1 MGAARV
7 SDPYCFVESTG
18 KWDFERFR
26 LVDFKKGYWT
36 GAGWSQDQADAC
48 LYADFQL
55 ACQELREIELAEAP
69 EKNKNAFSA
78 TVVVDVISGRPLG
91 MEELTS
97 YLGKTAR
104 LILTDTEPSGA
115 VVFLQIDWATLK
127 PNRGGKEEE

>member
-1 MGAARV
+1 M

-36 GAGWSQDQADAC
+36 GDGWSHNQADAC

-55 ACQELREIELAEAP
+55 ACEELREIKLAQAP
-69 EKNKNAFSA
+69 EKSKQAFTASV
-78 TVVVDVISGRPLG
+78 TVDVISDSPLG
-91 MEELTS
+91 MEELTR

-104 LILTDTEPSGA
+104 LILTDTEPNGA
-115 VVFLQIDWATLK
+115 IVFLQIDWGTLK
-127 PNRGGKEEE
+127 IKRGRKEEE